1 MARNSINK
9 VPVAGNTFFHQKEQ
23 KLKYLFHL
31 EQSLSKKKKVSKWIL
46 ARHRFSFWVLPD
58 TCKCFP
64 GLGTQEE

>member
-31 EQSLSKKKKVSKWIL
+31 EQSLSKKK
-46 ARHRFSFWVLPD
+46 RFQNGF
-58 TCKCFP
+58 
-64 GLGTQEE
+64 